1 MAGVGISDFGASFV
15 DYLPGVTESLNNTVT
30 MRKYARK
37 DYNWEGNN
45 ISFFVHVARNHAVG
59 NIEDGGAF
67 PVADKQ
73 DYVEAQA
80 FRRFLVGSVQITDG
94 ALANAATSKRAAV
107 DVVTSELRGMLE
119 GMAKYEE
126 FMSYRD
132 GTGVVG
138 LVGTDVSG
146 TTWGATDARLLWD
159 GQTYEVRDAAAIG
172 TQHGTVTITSVARA
186 LDANNQ
192 FAVTSSAALPAAAVA
207 TDYLVWP
214 GAVNRAISGLDL
226 MVDDAATTFQN
237 INTTTYPRYTS
248 PVLDNSGTNRPLTPT
263 LFRRMLAMVKQ
274 ESGGSEP
281 VKGITVIT
289 NNWQGIE
296 VEELYEPVLQ
306 ITPDTKSVGVNAP
319 KFHSSFGTITIET
332 THDAPF
338 NTMYFVDFSQ
348 IYRAVQ
354 KELDWRRD
362 KAGGIFQRS
371 DQSAVWRATALESCE
386 YFIKQRNRCG
396 KIEDLSETSATAY

>member
-1 MAGVGISDFGASFV
+1 MAGVGIADFGASFI

-30 MRKYARK
+30 MRKYARN
-37 DYNWEGNN
+37 DYVWEGAN
-45 ISFFVHVARNHAVG
+45 ISFFVHLARNHAVG

-73 DYVEAQA
+73 DYAEARA

-94 ALANAATSKRAAV
+94 ALANAATSKRAAI

-138 LVGTDVSG
+138 LLGTDVAG
-146 TTWGATDARLLWD
+146 TTWGATDARLIWD
-159 GQTYEVRDAAAIG
+159 GQAYEIRDAAAIATLRG
-172 TQHGTVTITSVARA
+172 SVTVNSVARA
-186 LDANNQ
+186 LDANSQ
-192 FAVTSSAALPAAAVA
+192 FAVTSAAALPAGSVA
-207 TDYLVWP
+207 TDFIVWP
-214 GAVNRAISGLDL
+214 GAVNRAIAGLDL
-226 MVDDAATTFQN
+226 LVDDATGTFQN
-237 INTTTYPRYTS
+237 INVTTNPRYTS
-248 PVLDNSGTNRPLTPT
+248 PVLDNAGVNRPLTPT
-263 LFRRMLAMVKQ
+263 LFRRILAAVKQ
-274 ESGGSEP
+274 ESGGAEP
-281 VKGITVIT
+281 VKGLVVIT

-296 VEELYEPVLQ
+296 VEELYEPALQ
-306 ITPDTKSVGVNAP
+306 ITPDTTEVGIAAP
-319 KFHSSFGTITIET
+319 KFQSSFGSITVET
-332 THDAPF
+332 THDCPF
-338 NTMYFVDFSQ
+338 NTMFFVDFGQ
-348 IYRAVQ
+348 IYRGVQ

-371 DQSAVWRATALESCE
+371 DQSAVWRATALEICE

-396 KIEDLSETSATAY
+396 KIEDLLETAATAY

>member
-1 MAGVGISDFGASFV
+1 MAGVGISDFGASFI
-15 DYLPGVTESLNNTVT
+15 DYLPGVTETLNNTVT
-30 MRKYARK
+30 MRKYARN
-37 DYNWEGNN
+37 DYNWEGAN
-45 ISFFVHVARNHAVG
+45 ISFFVHVARNHGVG

-73 DYVEAQA
+73 DYQEARA

-138 LVGTDVSG
+138 LVGTDVTG
-146 TTWGATDARLLWD
+146 TTWGATDARLIWD
-159 GQTYEVRDAAAIG
+159 GQTYDIRTAAAIG
-172 TQHGTVTITSVARA
+172 TLRGTVTITSVARA
-186 LDANNQ
+186 LDANSQ
-192 FAVTSSAALPAAAVA
+192 FAVTSGAALPAGTAA
-207 TDYLVWP
+207 TDFIVWP

-226 MVDDAATTFQN
+226 LVDDATGTFQN
-237 INTTTYPRYTS
+237 INVTTYPRYTS
-248 PVLDNSGTNRPLTPT
+248 PVLDNSTVNRPLTPT

-281 VKGITVIT
+281 VKGLTVIT
-289 NNWQGIE
+289 SNWQGIE

-396 KIEDLSETSATAY
+396 KIEDLAETIGTAY